1 MAYDISAMFDIFA
14 NSELTVE
21 RVENA
26 GSYSEPVKYTPVFTV
41 KADVQPVTSKGTQ
54 AAHGIAENAE
64 LAVFCSAKREIQIGM
79 RVVTGGKR
87 YVVVGAERRLLGQ
100 KLYLKENTAE
110 VGI

>member
-1 MAYDISAMFDIFA
+1 M
-14 NSELTVE
+14 
-21 RVENA
+21 RVKIYVGNRSLVWRE
-26 GSYSEPVKYTPVFTV
+26 VYTPSRLLRL
-41 KADVQPVTSKGTQ
+41 QPVTAKGTQ

-64 LAVFCSAKREIQIGM
+64 LAAFCSAKREIQTGM